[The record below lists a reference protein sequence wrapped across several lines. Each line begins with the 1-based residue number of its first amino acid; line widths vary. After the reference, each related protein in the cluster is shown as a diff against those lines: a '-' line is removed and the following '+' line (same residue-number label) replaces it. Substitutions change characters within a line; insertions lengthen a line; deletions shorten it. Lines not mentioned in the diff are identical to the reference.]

1 MNELI
6 NLDIHNKAVKINY
19 LIKEEISK
27 LEKEKKIH
35 KESDI
40 KKIAENIEE
49 RKPKSKR
56 IDIIK
61 SDYILNKICKK
72 NQILK
77 IKHT

>member
-19 LIKEEISK
+19 LIKEEISNF
-27 LEKEKKIH
+27 EKEKKIH
-35 KESDI
+35 KKSDI
-40 KKIAENIEE
+40 KKIEENIEE
-49 RKPKSKR
+49 RKPKAKR

-72 NQILK
+72 IKFLK
-77 IKHT
+77 